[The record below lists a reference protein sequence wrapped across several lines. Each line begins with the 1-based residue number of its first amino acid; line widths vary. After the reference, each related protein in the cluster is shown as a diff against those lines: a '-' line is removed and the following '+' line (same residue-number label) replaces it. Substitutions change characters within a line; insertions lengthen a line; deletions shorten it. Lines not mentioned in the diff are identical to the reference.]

1 MEVPEWPGVWALGD
15 CAMIP
20 TQRTGQFYPP
30 TAQHAQAEAKILAE
44 NIRAA
49 VRGGEKKPFVFQQL
63 GKMAVIGRRSGVATV
78 LGIDVSG
85 PIAWAVWRSL
95 NLSLMPRVDRKIRIM
110 FDWTLDLLFPKE
122 LVQVGVQ
129 TAPTISTEPR
139 TDA

>member
-1 MEVPEWPGVWALGD
+1 
-15 CAMIP
+15 
-20 TQRTGQFYPP
+20 
-30 TAQHAQAEAKILAE
+30 
-44 NIRAA
+44 
-49 VRGGEKKPFVFQQL
+49 
-63 GKMAVIGRRSGVATV
+63 MAVIGRRSGVATV

-85 PIAWAVWRSL
+85 LLAWAVWRSL

-122 LVQVGVQ
+122 FVQVGVE